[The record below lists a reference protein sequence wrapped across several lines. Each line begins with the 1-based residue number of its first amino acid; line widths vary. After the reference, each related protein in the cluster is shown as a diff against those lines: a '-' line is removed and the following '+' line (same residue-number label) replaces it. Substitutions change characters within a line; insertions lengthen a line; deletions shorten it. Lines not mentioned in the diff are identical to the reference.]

1 MIEKG
6 GKIVPEKKET
16 TQNIQRDFVI
26 NSLFSVLKA
35 KTEKSEKKTEE
46 LISIIKKLDTN
57 GKIDWPTI
65 LIKIMEIMKSKNQE
79 IKELWEKNI
88 GLWERNVELEIE
100 VSKLKLEEW
109 TVNESIMKLVNI
121 NLEILDEVHNFKAK
135 TFKK

>member
-79 IKELWEKNI
+79 IKEL
-88 GLWERNVELEIE
+88 
-100 VSKLKLEEW
+100 
-109 TVNESIMKLVNI
+109 
-121 NLEILDEVHNFKAK
+121 
-135 TFKK
+135 